1 LSCLR
6 PARFDGVYFLVEGD
20 GERLATRN
28 LTPGVSILGEK
39 LVKWEG
45 QEYRLWSP
53 YRSKL
58 SAAILN
64 GLKRL
69 PITEG
74 STVLYLGAASG
85 TTASYVSDIVGERG
99 TVFCVEFGP
108 RPMKELLRVCE
119 LRSNMVPIL
128 ADARRPDG
136 YAHLVTEVDS
146 AYQDVA
152 QPNQAEIFC
161 LNVRAYL
168 RQAGSGILMVKS
180 RSVDVAR
187 KPEDIFRE
195 EMDRLTQS
203 GILIEETVLLHPFDK
218 DHIAIVGSI

>member
-1 LSCLR
+1 LSGLR
-6 PARFDGVYFLVEGD
+6 PARFDGVYYIAEDD

-39 LVKWEG
+39 LIKREG

-69 PITEG
+69 PINEG
-74 STVLYLGAASG
+74 SKVLYLGAASG
-85 TTASYVSDIVGERG
+85 TTASYVSDMVGERG
-99 TVFCVEFGP
+99 AVFCVEFGP

-119 LRSNMVPIL
+119 LRRNMVPIL
-128 ADARRPDG
+128 ADARLPDG
-136 YAHLVTEVDS
+136 YAHLITEVDLI
-146 AYQDVA
+146 YQDVA
-152 QPNQAEIFC
+152 QPNQGEIFC

-168 RQAGSGILMVKS
+168 RQAGTGILIVKA

-195 EMDRLTQS
+195 EMDRLTRC
-203 GILIEETVLLHPFDK
+203 GIRIEETVLLHPFDK

>member
-1 LSCLR
+1 LSGLK
-6 PARFDGVYFLVEGD
+6 PTRFDGVYVHVEDD

-28 LTPGVSILGEK
+28 LTPGVPILGEK

-45 QEYRLWSP
+45 KEYRLWSP

-69 PITEG
+69 PIAEG

-99 TVFCVEFGP
+99 TVFCVEFAP

-119 LRSNMVPIL
+119 LRSNMVPLL
-128 ADARRPDG
+128 ADARRPES

-146 AYQDVA
+146 IYQDVA
-152 QPNQAEIFC
+152 QPNQGEIFC

-168 RQAGSGILMVKS
+168 RRGGAGILMIKS
-180 RSVDVAR
+180 RSVDVSR
-187 KPEDIFRE
+187 RPEDIFRE
-195 EMDRLTQS
+195 EMDRLTGC
-203 GILIEETVLLHPFDK
+203 GIRIEETVQLQPFDK
-218 DHIAIVGSI
+218 DHIAIVAGI

>member
-1 LSCLR
+1 MHT
-6 PARFDGVYFLVEGD
+6 EED

-28 LTPGVSILGEK
+28 LTPGVQIIGEK

-69 PITEG
+69 PIAEG
-74 STVLYLGAASG
+74 SRVLYLGAASG
-85 TTASYVSDIVGERG
+85 TTASYVSDIAGQRG
-99 TVFCVEFGP
+99 TVFCVEFAP

-119 LRSNMVPIL
+119 LRDNMVPLL
-128 ADARRPDG
+128 ADARRPQT
-136 YAHLVTEVDS
+136 YAHLVTEVDFV
-146 AYQDVA
+146 YQDVA
-152 QPNQAEIFC
+152 QPNQGEIFC
-161 LNVRAYL
+161 SNVKAYL
-168 RQAGSGILMVKS
+168 REGGAGLLMVKS
-180 RSVDVAR
+180 RSVDVTR

-195 EMDRLTQS
+195 EMDHLTRC
-203 GILIEETVLLHPFDK
+203 GIRIEETVPLQPFDK
-218 DHIAIVGSI
+218 DHIAIAAGV